1 MSTLAER
8 YALAVFELGT
18 ESGQLQQLTD
28 QLRALS
34 EAYSSSDDLRSV
46 LDNPLVDDARRSAII
61 DALASRLGLGR
72 LAKNTVRLLARRHR
86 MNLLVDLARALSR
99 LADERAGIV
108 RATVTS
114 ARPLSDAFCR
124 QLTSELERL
133 TRRKI
138 LLERQLDPSLIGGVV
153 TRVGDSAI
161 DGSLR
166 GRLADLERQLLA
178 R

>member
-34 EAYSSSDDLRSV
+34 DAYASSSDLRGV
-46 LDNPLVDDARRSAII
+46 LDNPLVDEAKRSAVI
-61 DALASRLGLGR
+61 DTLAARLGLGR

-86 MNLLVDLARALSR
+86 VSLIVDLARALGR

-114 ARPLSDAFCR
+114 ARPLPDTFCR

-138 LLERQLDPSLIGGVV
+138 LLERQLDPSLLGGVV
-153 TRVGDSAI
+153 TRVGDNVI
-161 DGSLR
+161 DGSLK
-166 GRLADLERQLLA
+166 GRLADLERQLLT